1 MTRSVSNPSSW
12 PRLMCAEN
20 AAAFLG
26 EKSVR
31 AFRRRVGK
39 IYSLPTRVPGR
50 GDVWDREDLE
60 QDAARN
66 TITHMFNYCANVL
79 EDGTKVFLNNFRVFP
94 GKNDIWTWFMERAG
108 VTVTEM

>member
-1 MTRSVSNPSSW
+1 MTRPAPNPGAW
-12 PRLMCAEN
+12 PRLMCAEK

-60 QDAARN
+60 QDAARLMGN
-66 TITHMFNYCANVL
+66 VETIQDAADVL
-79 EDGTKVFLNNFRVFP
+79 
-94 GKNDIWTWFMERAG
+94 
-108 VTVTEM
+108 

>member
-1 MTRSVSNPSSW
+1 MTRTVAKPGSW
-12 PRLMCAEN
+12 PRLLRAEQ

-60 QDAARN
+60 QDAARLMGN
-66 TITHMFNYCANVL
+66 VETIQDAADVL
-79 EDGTKVFLNNFRVFP
+79 
-94 GKNDIWTWFMERAG
+94 
-108 VTVTEM
+108 